1 MAKPWDQRSAAEQ
14 RRIQNGLLNATLV
27 QMALAHVP
35 YTRVKLQKAGVDAR
49 LLRRVEDLK
58 KVPMSMRRD
67 VVDPV
72 RNPEGPGAFI
82 LKGTAEGVK
91 RFSDRS
97 VLWRVAL
104 SRLFGGEEVQAL
116 AIESASRSIH
126 LHMSPGPGGPIPI
139 SYTRDDLDL
148 LARAGARLAAVAG
161 IDREDRLLNLVPFG
175 STLDYWGVFY
185 MAHAVG
191 MTSLHTRR
199 EGADLAQALV
209 TGFASQPATA
219 IALPADEATSFPAAA
234 AEAGVRLDEVR
245 ILLAVGR
252 SLSRGER
259 ERLGEEMAK
268 AGAPNAR
275 IAAAYGPAEG
285 RVLWGECA
293 VPAGTAET
301 FGFHT
306 YPDLD
311 IVEIAQPDTGD
322 ALPDETPGEIV
333 VTPLGFRGGGAP
345 RWRTGDLAL
354 GGVTNR
360 PCPNCGRQVPRV
372 GPSVR
377 RNAWQR
383 RIVLGGRR
391 VRFDFRDAASA
402 LAGATDWHVELK
414 TADKVH
420 ELYVYV
426 VGSEGDVGPVI
437 ALYEAMDRWGTPP
450 TQIVLASPQQIAEKK
465 KAVDT
470 SWPRFAEV

>member
-14 RRIQNGLLNATLV
+14 RRIQNGLVNATLV

-35 YTRVKLQKAGVDAR
+35 FTRAKLQKAGVDAR

-58 KVPMSMRRD
+58 KVPMTMRRD

-72 RNPEGPGAFI
+72 RNPDGPGAFI

-104 SRLFGGEEVQAL
+104 SRLFGGEHVQAL
-116 AIESASRSIH
+116 AIEAASRSIH
-126 LHMSPGPGGPIPI
+126 LHLSPGPGGPIPI

-148 LARAGARLAAVAG
+148 LARAGSRLAQVAG

-175 STLDYWGVFY
+175 ATLDYWGVFY
-185 MAHAVG
+185 MAHGVG

-199 EGADLAQALV
+199 EGADLVQALAI
-209 TGFASQPATA
+209 GFASEPATA
-219 IALPADEATSFPAAA
+219 VAVPADEVTTFPAAA
-234 AEAGVRLDEVR
+234 AEAGVPLDALRVM
-245 ILLAVGR
+245 LAVGR
-252 SLSRGER
+252 SLSRAER
-259 ERLGEEMAK
+259 ERLGEEFTR
-268 AGAPNAR
+268 AGAPNVR

-293 VPAGTAET
+293 VPAGTVET

-306 YPDLD
+306 YPDMD

-322 ALPDETPGEIV
+322 ALPDETPGEVV

-402 LAGATDWHVELK
+402 LAGAKDWQVELR
-414 TADKVH
+414 ADDKAH
-420 ELYVYV
+420 DLFVYV
-426 VGSEGDVGPVI
+426 VGSDSDVGPVI
-437 ALYEAMDRWGTPP
+437 SLYEAMERWGVAP
-450 TQIVLASPQQIAEKK
+450 TQIVLASEQEIADKK
-465 KAVDT
+465 RAVDS
-470 SWPRFAEV
+470 SWPRFSEI

>member
-14 RRIQNGLLNATLV
+14 RRVQNGLVNATLV

-35 YTRVKLQKAGVDAR
+35 FTRSRLQKAGVDAR

-72 RNPEGPGAFI
+72 RNPEGPGAFV

-116 AIESASRSIH
+116 AIEAASRSIH
-126 LHMSPGPGGPIPI
+126 LHLSPGPGGPIPI

-175 STLDYWGVFY
+175 SSLDFWGVFY
-185 MAHAVG
+185 LAHGVG

-199 EGADLAQALV
+199 EGADLAQALA
-209 TGFASQPATA
+209 TGFVAQPPTA
-219 IALPADEATSFPAAA
+219 IALPADEALTFPAAA
-234 AEAGVRLDEVR
+234 AEAGVRLDELNV
-245 ILLAVGR
+245 LLAVGR
-252 SLSRGER
+252 SLSRAER
-259 ERLGEEMAK
+259 ESLGQELSRV
-268 AGAPNAR
+268 GAPNAR
-275 IAAAYGPAEG
+275 IAAAYGPSEG

-293 VPAGTAET
+293 VPAGTVET

-360 PCPNCGRQVPRV
+360 PCPNCGRLVPRV

-383 RIVLGGRR
+383 RIVLSGRR

-402 LAGATDWHVELK
+402 LAGAKDWQVEL
-414 TADKVH
+414 TTNDKAH
-420 ELYVYV
+420 ELMVFV
-426 VGSEGDVGPVI
+426 AGTEGDVGPVI
-437 ALYEAMDRWGTPP
+437 SLYEAMDRWGVPP
-450 TQIVLASPQQIAEKK
+450 TQIVLASEQQIAEKK
-465 KAVDT
+465 RAVDS
-470 SWPRFAEV
+470 SWPRFAER